1 MGKSLELLGLAGF
14 NVFLALILAVTF
26 LGGGKAEGVLLDS
39 LTEEYVE
46 AFLNDANA
54 IASGKRE
61 DMDDFSIT
69 GFFMDHIADSGAFVN
84 KVAYQLPLQ
93 DPQEK
98 TVQMGKMDFIAS
110 VLQDIKSKE
119 KEEGGESFMKIE
131 SIVIADNGRRAR
143 TATTSQDKGV
153 MPMDDGS
160 GEIQSVPVSG
170 TSYCEQDLV
179 LQDRRIKMEKTDCT
193 TTLDFSSY

>member
-26 LGGGKAEGVLLDS
+26 LGGGKEEGMRLDS

-54 IASGKRE
+54 IASGRRE

-98 TVQMGKMDFIAS
+98 IVQMGKMDFIAS

-119 KEEGGESFMKIE
+119 ESGESSMTIE

-143 TATTSQDKGV
+143 AAMTSQDKGV

-160 GEIQSVPVSG
+160 GEIQKIPVSG
-170 TSYCEQDLV
+170 TSYCEQELV

-193 TTLDFSSY
+193 TTLDFSGY